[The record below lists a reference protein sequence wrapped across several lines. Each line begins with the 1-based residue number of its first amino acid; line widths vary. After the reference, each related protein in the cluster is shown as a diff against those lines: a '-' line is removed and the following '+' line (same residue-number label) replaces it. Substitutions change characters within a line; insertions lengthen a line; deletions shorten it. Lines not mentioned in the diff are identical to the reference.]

1 MTSAHASAVAAS
13 RFADRYG
20 LTGLLSS
27 LASRASAPAAGSAAA
42 ASAALAAALVAKI
55 ARGSDQPGIA
65 AQADALAARL
75 TELAAEDA
83 DAFEAATLAL
93 AEPRGDS
100 DGRDFRLGTALHRA
114 ADVPLRIAEA
124 AADVVTLAGSIA
136 SLAPPGER
144 GDATGAALLA
154 AGATRAAAH
163 LVTINLTARPG
174 DKRDA
179 RARGAVESA
188 DRALDT
194 LGTEVTDG

>member
-1 MTSAHASAVAAS
+1 MTSPQASAVAAS

-27 LASRASAPAAGSAAA
+27 LSSRASAPAAGSAAA

-55 ARGSDQPGIA
+55 ARGADELGIA

-93 AEPRGDS
+93 AEPRDDS
-100 DGRDFRLGTALHRA
+100 ESRDFQLGTALHRA

-124 AADVVTLAGSIA
+124 AADVVTLAGNIA
-136 SLAPPGER
+136 ALAAPGER

-154 AGATRAAAH
+154 AGATHAGAH

-174 DKRDA
+174 DERDA
-179 RARGAVESA
+179 RARAAVESA
-188 DRALDT
+188 DRVVDALRAEST
-194 LGTEVTDG
+194 NG